1 MARNVFFSF
10 HFKNDFWRTQQVRN
24 IGTLEPTLVGR
35 VFETVDLETAGD
47 TFHTGSG
54 DEEIARVGVV

>member
-24 IGTLEPTLVGR
+24 IGALDGQNLYTPNEW
-35 VFETVDLETAGD
+35 
-47 TFHTGSG
+47 
-54 DEEIARVGVV
+54 EEVKKKGNAA